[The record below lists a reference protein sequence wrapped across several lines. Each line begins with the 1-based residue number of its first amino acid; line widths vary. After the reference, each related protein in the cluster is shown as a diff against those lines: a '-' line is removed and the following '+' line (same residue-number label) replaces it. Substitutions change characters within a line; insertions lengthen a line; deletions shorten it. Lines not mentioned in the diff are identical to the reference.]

1 MYARHV
7 FAWYRRSEGGT
18 GSWELSYPKPLEV
31 LCKCSLWFC
40 FVLVTASHYV
50 GLAILELTEIHPP
63 LPLCLSLC
71 LLSAGVKVVQ
81 HINALNGGG
90 AHFSSPRYSLSSS
103 LALNLCCSS
112 CLCNL
117 LGLQAC
123 TRTMACVFSKHRGS
137 RHE

>member
-7 FAWYRRSEGGT
+7 FAWYRRSEGST

-71 LLSAGVKVVQ
+71 LLSTGVKVVK

-90 AHFSSPRYSLSSS
+90 SFLLPQVLYVEQFGLEFVLLLLPLYS
-103 LALNLCCSS
+103 AGVTGMHQDHGLCV
-112 CLCNL
+112 
-117 LGLQAC
+117 LQ
-123 TRTMACVFSKHRGS
+123 TQRLQT
-137 RHE
+137 